1 MECKYG
7 AGIPGKVKR
16 YISWGILLIA
26 FLLLFIRLSFLCFWG
41 DEAGVVEVITRK
53 IKHFYEGGHPCLY
66 YIFAYLWTKIFGISE
81 SGLRS
86 FSSLC
91 AIGTVFVSYKL
102 ISKVTDKKTAC
113 LSILLLSLSP
123 FFILFS
129 RMGRYYSLT
138 GLLSISSL
146 YFFQNFLEKDDI
158 KSKIFYTLVTAALF
172 YTEYFAG
179 ATIVII
185 ENLYVL
191 FRKRNLLFLKKWF
204 LSQLVILLAFSP
216 FIGISVSQVTACY
229 KDIPVELSTGLKS
242 MVVKLFCI
250 LYDFCF
256 GETILPLE
264 LWVVIPGVLVYL
276 ICFINSI
283 KRVGFLSI
291 FLILVL
297 PVSMAV
303 FLTSG
308 YTPAVPIAH
317 IARILLFIVPLCYAI
332 ISIGILNLKNRVL
345 RMGCFIIIVLIS
357 CYGLRNYFTKS
368 HFINPHYVIPWKEI
382 VQDIKEKALPGD
394 RILTPD
400 MCFEYY
406 SKNLLDLTVLSFY
419 SIKSGIED
427 SACSRIWLV
436 VRDRGQRNVVERDNA
451 LMDSL
456 DKYGLKEIMQKK
468 YVKLS
473 PLDIYF
479 KEKLLKREVWDYN
492 VKVFL
497 YAKDSAGYRLSL

>member
-7 AGIPGKVKR
+7 ARIPGKIKR
-16 YISWGILLIA
+16 YIPAVVLLIA
-26 FLLLFIRLSFLCFWG
+26 FSLLFIRLSFLCFWG
-41 DEAGVVEVITRK
+41 DEVGVIAILTHKV
-53 IKHFYEGGHPCLY
+53 KHFYEGGHPCLY
-66 YIFAYLWTKIFGISE
+66 YIFVYLWAKIFGISE
-81 SGLRS
+81 FGLRA

-113 LSILLLSLSP
+113 LSILLLSISP

-129 RMGRYYSLT
+129 RMARYYSLT
-138 GLLSISSL
+138 GLLCISSL
-146 YFFQNFLEKDDI
+146 YFFLDFLKKDDI
-158 KSKIFYTLVTAALF
+158 KSKIFYTLITVALF

-179 ATIVII
+179 ATIIII
-185 ENLYVL
+185 ENLYIL
-191 FRKRNLLFLKKWF
+191 FRKRNFLFLKKWF
-204 LSQLVILLAFSP
+204 LSQLLILLAFSP
-216 FIGISVSQVTACY
+216 FIAISLSQVATCY

-242 MVVKLFCI
+242 GIVKLFCI

-264 LWVVIPGVLVYL
+264 LLVVIPGILVYL

-283 KRVGFLSI
+283 KKVGILSI
-291 FLILVL
+291 FLILVI

-317 IARILLFIVPLCYAI
+317 IARILLFIVPLYYAV
-332 ISIGILNLKNRVL
+332 ISVGILNLKNNIL
-345 RMGCFIIIVLIS
+345 RIGCTIIIILIS

-368 HFINPHYVIPWKEI
+368 HFINPHYIIPWKEI
-382 VQDIKEKALPGD
+382 VSDIKKNAIPGD
-394 RILTPD
+394 KILSPD
-400 MCFEYY
+400 ICLGYY
-406 SKNLLDLTVLSFY
+406 MDSSLDLTALSFN

-427 SACSRIWLV
+427 SSCSRIWIV

-451 LMDSL
+451 LMDSVS
-456 DKYGLKEIMQKK
+456 KYGLKEIMQKG

-473 PLDIYF
+473 PMDIYF

-497 YAKDSAGYRLSL
+497 YEKDSIGRR